1 MKTIA
6 ITKPRGTTMHVL
18 ALLRATAL
26 SCVLFASSP
35 LSADVWV
42 AGDARIAKLATS
54 GQTLATVDSVF
65 GRGFAYGVG
74 IQDIIGV
81 EQRNGHVWVSD
92 VNNNRVFE
100 LDPDGKPLREITLL
114 SPFGIG
120 IDPNSGTVWTSIL
133 LNQVTSPRAVIKL
146 DPNTGEELVRVTGF
160 SRFVSAISVAPSGRV
175 WIADRFNNEVVV
187 LFGTD
192 EELNGY
198 DASTPSGP
206 HHMRLSGFDEPL
218 DIAIDPE
225 NSGGGE
231 STWVADRN
239 HGQAVKI
246 ASDGTELVRV
256 RPSGFFEVRDVSVNS
271 RDGSVWVG
279 DGNSGRVAKLS
290 ALGEEAKN
298 LSINPTA
305 LAVDVTDDGVWIGTG
320 FQEARVLKLDS
331 VGSELLSISGLG
343 TIRGIAAILSATVV
357 IDGCNSGVTNTVL
370 IGGQTI
376 SDLIAECAKSARNN
390 GQFVSCVAH
399 GTNELKGTGTISGQQ
414 KGAIQSCAAQAHI
427 P

>member
-1 MKTIA
+1 
-6 ITKPRGTTMHVL
+6 MHVL
-18 ALLRATAL
+18 ALLGATAL
-26 SCVLFASSP
+26 SCVLFTSSA

-42 AGDARIAKLATS
+42 AGDARIAKLAVG
-54 GQTLATVDSVF
+54 GQTLVTVDSVF
-65 GRGFAYGVG
+65 GSGFSYGVG
-74 IQDIIGV
+74 LQDIMGV

-133 LNQVTSPRAVIKL
+133 VNLTTFPIAVIKL

-160 SRFVSAISVAPSGRV
+160 SRFVAAVGVAPSGRV

-206 HHMRLSGFDEPL
+206 HHLRLSGFEEPL
-218 DIAIDPE
+218 DIAIDPG
-225 NSGGGE
+225 NSSRGGE
-231 STWVADRN
+231 STWVADRL

-246 ASDGTELVRV
+246 ASDGTELARV
-256 RPSGFFEVRDVSVNS
+256 RPTGFFEVRFVSVNS

-279 DGNSGRVAKLS
+279 DATSGRVAKLS
-290 ALGEEAKN
+290 FRGEEAKN

-305 LAVDVTDDGVWIGTG
+305 LAVDVTDDAVWIGTG
-320 FQEARVLKLDS
+320 LEEEARVLKLDS
-331 VGSELLSISGLG
+331 DGSELLSIGGLG
-343 TIRGIAAILSATVV
+343 TGTIRAMAAIVSATVV
-357 IDGCNSGVTNTVL
+357 TDGCNSGVTDTVL
-370 IGGQTI
+370 TSGRTI
-376 SDLIAECAKSARNN
+376 SDLISECATGARNH

-399 GTNELKGTGTISGQQ
+399 VTNELKETGTISGQQ

>member
-1 MKTIA
+1 
-6 ITKPRGTTMHVL
+6 MHVL
-18 ALLRATAL
+18 ALLGATAL
-26 SCVLFASSP
+26 SCVLFASSA

-42 AGDARIAKLATS
+42 AGDARIAKLAVG
-54 GQTLATVDSVF
+54 GQTLVTVDSVF
-65 GRGFAYGVG
+65 GSGFSYGVG
-74 IQDIIGV
+74 LQDIMGV

-133 LNQVTSPRAVIKL
+133 LNLTTFPIAVIKL

-160 SRFVSAISVAPSGRV
+160 SRFVAAVGVAPSGRV

-206 HHMRLSGFDEPL
+206 HHLRLSGFEEPL
-218 DIAIDPE
+218 DIAIDPG
-225 NSGGGE
+225 NSSRGGE
-231 STWVADRN
+231 STWVADRL

-246 ASDGTELVRV
+246 ASDGTELARV
-256 RPSGFFEVRDVSVNS
+256 RPTGFFEVRFVSVNS

-279 DGNSGRVAKLS
+279 DATSGRVAKLS
-290 ALGEEAKN
+290 FRGEEAKN

-305 LAVDVTDDGVWIGTG
+305 LAVDVTDDAVWIGTG
-320 FQEARVLKLDS
+320 LEEEARVLKLDS
-331 VGSELLSISGLG
+331 DGSELFSIGGLG
-343 TIRGIAAILSATVV
+343 TGTIRAMAAIVSATVV
-357 IDGCNSGVTNTVL
+357 IDGCNSGVTDTVL
-370 IGGQTI
+370 TSGRTI
-376 SDLIAECAKSARNN
+376 SDLNSECATGARNH

-399 GTNELKGTGTISGQQ
+399 VTNELKETGTISGQQ